1 MEKNMLLGM
10 FLQVYESEEMKVTS
24 HQNSLYLQNYK
35 DRVSTSI
42 FSSACSVSG
51 ST

>member
-1 MEKNMLLGM
+1 MLLGM
-10 FLQVYESEEMKVTS
+10 FLHGNMSAEVKMIS
-24 HQNSLYLQNYK
+24 HQNSLYPQNYK

-42 FSSACSVSG
+42 FSSACTTSG